1 MKPKKTSSTLKD
13 GKKFNIL
20 AAHEEDKKTT
30 QTFLPKELV
39 YHVFLFIP
47 HMKFEAELLFINA
60 YKQKRTYYLEA
71 SFYHKIIEVFS
82 VKEPEFFRFT

>member
-1 MKPKKTSSTLKD
+1 M
-13 GKKFNIL
+13 
-20 AAHEEDKKTT
+20 KKTT

-47 HMKFEAELLFINA
+47 HMKFEALLLFINA

-71 SFYHKIIEVFS
+71 SFYQLIIEVFS
-82 VKEPEFFRFT
+82 VKRAGVFQVHVRDCTY